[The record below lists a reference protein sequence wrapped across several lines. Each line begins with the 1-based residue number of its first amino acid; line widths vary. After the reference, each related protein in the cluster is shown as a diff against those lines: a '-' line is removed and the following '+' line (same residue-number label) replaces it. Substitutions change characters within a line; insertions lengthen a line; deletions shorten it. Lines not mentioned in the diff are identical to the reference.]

1 MGDFKNVPG
10 EDAPGKDVPGK
21 DVPGKQVL
29 RKRMHGFASFLKRVC
44 RISEASE
51 VRRTYGICR
60 TVHRTLGVHR
70 TPGVHRAP
78 GVRRTSGVYGALEVR
93 RTSGIRRRSVVA
105 AVLPVS
111 VISTVAVVLTAA
123 VMLITLA
130 ACGGSKK
137 ELKDLDIAINL
148 KPEDIHIYTQGYGNN
163 IVPLEAGEIDNMT
176 LIVGQTLSDSI
187 KVTPVFH
194 WLHYEKFDDEIEKLV
209 KSGERVDVITTSSG
223 GYGLRDRDVL
233 VDLGSLFPEYAPN
246 YYNELISHAIGLQ
259 KLRLCTVDDKLICI
273 PANGIFTQRYFILA
287 RKDLAE
293 ELAPDG
299 FETLE
304 DYGEFMAKVKEKYP
318 IIVPGS
324 ISNQTSFFNA
334 YIRGNGYFPQATYIF
349 KKWDSSLMYEYYPM
363 ERLEEFASA
372 YNLLKVCHEKGY
384 IKIER
389 NAVRSLVRGEMASAL
404 VSGPDVGYGYLGD
417 LTSEY
422 EFVID
427 PLYMNTPYE
436 AYENTE
442 GWAVGKSCTCPERVM
457 MLLEWIHS
465 SQEAYDLFVYGIKNR
480 NYVLDGDRI
489 AFTSEEYEI
498 KPMLNSVLERYF
510 KDYRYERLQG
520 YHPENFK
527 EVYRDACIVS
537 VMTTTEMIEKFMGI
551 SPEDEERFLKDQEVV
566 EKYMKELGNMQG
578 VLDKYNNNW
587 NVIMDLIGKGDFSYE
602 PAGIIEMQRATGIDK
617 YLDLLEQIHREVRG
631 E

>member
-1 MGDFKNVPG
+1 MGYFKN
-10 EDAPGKDVPGK
+10 VPGK
-21 DVPGKQVL
+21 DVPGKHVP
-29 RKRMHGFASFLKRVC
+29 RERIHGFACLLKGVC
-44 RISEASE
+44 RTSGVCRRSGVCWASGVCRTFE
-51 VRRTYGICR
+51 VCRTSGVRGTSGVRRTS
-60 TVHRTLGVHR
+60 GVHR
-70 TPGVHRAP
+70 TPGV
-78 GVRRTSGVYGALEVR
+78 
-93 RTSGIRRRSVVA
+93 RRRSVVA

-111 VISTVAVVLTAA
+111 VSVISTVAVILTVAA
-123 VMLITLA
+123 MLTMLA

-137 ELKDLDIAINL
+137 ELKDLDIAVNL
-148 KPEDIHIYTQGYGNN
+148 EPEEIHIYTQVYGENA
-163 IVPLEAGEIDNMT
+163 VPSEAGEIENMT
-176 LIVGQTLSDSI
+176 LEVGQTLSDSI
-187 KVTPVFH
+187 RVTPVFH

-209 KSGERVDVITTSSG
+209 KSGERVDVITTFSG

-233 VDLGSLFPEYAPN
+233 MDLGSLFPEYAPN

-273 PANGIFTQRYFILA
+273 PANGIFTQRHFIVA

-293 ELAPDG
+293 QLAPDG

-318 IIVPGS
+318 IIVPG
-324 ISNQTSFFNA
+324 IINNQATFFNA

-349 KKWDSSLMYEYYPM
+349 KRWDSSLIYENYPM

-372 YNLLKVCHEKGY
+372 YNLLKVWHEKGY
-384 IKIER
+384 IKTEG
-389 NAVRSLVRGEMASAL
+389 NAAWPLARGEAASAL
-404 VSGPDVGYGYLGD
+404 VSGSNVGYGYLDD
-417 LTSEY
+417 LASEY
-422 EFVID
+422 GFVID
-427 PLYMNTPYE
+427 PIYMKTPYE
-436 AYENTE
+436 AYENTD
-442 GWAVGKSCTCPERVM
+442 GLAVGKSCTCPERVM

-498 KPMLNSVLERYF
+498 KPMVNTLWERYF
-510 KDYRYERLQG
+510 KDYRYERLRG

-527 EVYRDACIVS
+527 EVYRDACLVS
-537 VMTTTEMIEKFMGI
+537 VMTTAEMSEKVMGI
-551 SPEDEERFLKDQEVV
+551 SPEDEERFLKDQEAV
-566 EKYMKELGNMQG
+566 EKYMKEFGNMQG
-578 VLDKYNNNW
+578 VLDKYYNNW

-602 PAGIIEMQRATGIDK
+602 PTGIIEMQRETGIDK
-617 YLDLLEQIHREVRG
+617 YLDLLEEIHREVRG